1 MKFLMLLKLAY
12 QNKRMEGLLIEYH
25 KIQKSVRS
33 QRERRCVRNSQKN
46 YLYNKV
52 ADSSHNAKDQ
62 SRIILALADK
72 ISYSSFQLMV

>member
-1 MKFLMLLKLAY
+1 
-12 QNKRMEGLLIEYH
+12 MEGLLIEYH

-52 ADSSHNAKDQ
+52 ADSRHNAKDQ

-72 ISYSSFQLMV
+72 ISYSSFQLMVQPMI

>member
-1 MKFLMLLKLAY
+1 
-12 QNKRMEGLLIEYH
+12 MEGLLIEYH

-52 ADSSHNAKDQ
+52 ADSRHNAKDQ
-62 SRIILALADK
+62 
-72 ISYSSFQLMV
+72 QE

>member
-1 MKFLMLLKLAY
+1 
-12 QNKRMEGLLIEYH
+12 MEGLLIEYH

-52 ADSSHNAKDQ
+52 ADSRDNAKDQ

-72 ISYSSFQLMV
+72 ISYSSFQLMVQPMI